1 MTGFGAAQQPWP
13 EEDLLVT
20 VEVRSVNA
28 RYRDVRV
35 RSDLGLAAEHAVAAA
50 VAERVGRGRVT
61 AAVLARPLGETGA
74 GAEARIAA
82 RLDRAI
88 HRYGRLATLAGNHGL
103 SLAAPAARDL
113 LALVGPDAAP
123 APGAPPFLADLTAR
137 AVEALVRARRAEGAA
152 LEAALRAVLDDLAGT
167 LEALGPALEAR
178 RGRIAEDLAERV
190 ADLSARGLAA
200 PDRERLEQEVAAL
213 LVRGDPREE
222 QDRLAAHVARARSI
236 LDEPAAAGQGRRLE
250 FLGQEMSR
258 EAGTLAA
265 KASGAGA
272 DDLLLRVRLCV
283 DRFREQVQN
292 VE

>member
-1 MTGFGAAQQPWP
+1 M
-13 EEDLLVT
+13 
-20 VEVRSVNA
+20 
-28 RYRDVRV
+28 
-35 RSDLGLAAEHAVAAA
+35 
-50 VAERVGRGRVT
+50 
-61 AAVLARPLGETGA
+61 
-74 GAEARIAA
+74 
-82 RLDRAI
+82 
-88 HRYGRLATLAGNHGL
+88 
-103 SLAAPAARDL
+103 
-113 LALVGPDAAP
+113 
-123 APGAPPFLADLTAR
+123 
-137 AVEALVRARRAEGAA
+137 
-152 LEAALRAVLDDLAGT
+152 
-167 LEALGPALEAR
+167 GPALEAR